1 MGFIS
6 SREITLAWGSAM
18 SSHLS
23 LFSSSS
29 FAKTLIFP
37 FTPLAE
43 IFGIRP
49 LSIIF
54 LFVLGARLLPPIFW
68 QPK

>member
-29 FAKTLIFP
+29 FAETLIFP
-37 FTPLAE
+37 FTPPLRGSSVSALA
-43 IFGIRP
+43 ILMI
-49 LSIIF
+49 S
-54 LFVLGARLLPPIFW
+54 LGFH
-68 QPK
+68 